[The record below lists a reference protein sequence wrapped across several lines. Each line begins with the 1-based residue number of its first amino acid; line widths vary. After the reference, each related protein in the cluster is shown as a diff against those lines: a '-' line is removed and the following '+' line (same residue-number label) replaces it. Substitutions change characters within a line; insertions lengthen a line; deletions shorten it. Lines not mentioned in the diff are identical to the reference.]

1 MVMYIISHSTSYVYS
16 KSISLFAGTAPGA
29 LTTPSPHH
37 NSSQQQQVSNNT
49 NNNQQTSRQQIQ
61 VNNNPC
67 ISQSHTP
74 PSSNTN
80 SSGPPSQPPT
90 LSGTSGKTGPTAQTG
105 VSHQQPHPSPIPPHQ
120 PPNSGTSH
128 GNWSATGGTLN
139 YTANQNNM
147 GTTGTAVTSG
157 DWPSSASAYGTSQQR
172 VGGSNAVAVNNV
184 QQQHHTAHDNQGPLS
199 KSPMPEFW
207 CSILYFELDTQVR
220 YNSILIQRISVQN
233 SNVHRTEASD
243 DTFHLLGWRNVQS
256 SQWMEISYCRWI
268 CRSLWW

>member
-1 MVMYIISHSTSYVYS
+1 MYY
-16 KSISLFAGTAPGA
+16 KSIPKFAGTAPGA

-37 NSSQQQQVSNNT
+37 NSSQQQQQVSNNT
-49 NNNQQTSRQQIQ
+49 NNNQQTSRQQIQQQ

-74 PSSNTN
+74 PSSNN
-80 SSGPPSQPPT
+80 NSGPPSQQQPPSGS
-90 LSGTSGKTGPTAQTG
+90 SGTGTTGQPGA
-105 VSHQQPHPSPIPPHQ
+105 SHQQPHPSPIPPHQ

-157 DWPSSASAYGTSQQR
+157 DWPSSASAYGSSQQR

-220 YNSILIQRISVQN
+220 YNSFLIHWISVQMCLPIIL
-233 SNVHRTEASD
+233 SCRY
-243 DTFHLLGWRNVQS
+243 FS
-256 SQWMEISYCRWI
+256 SFR
-268 CRSLWW
+268 

>member
-1 MVMYIISHSTSYVYS
+1 MYH
-16 KSISLFAGTAPGA
+16 KSISMFAGTAPGA

-61 VNNNPC
+61 QQVNNNPC

-74 PSSNTN
+74 PSSNNN
-80 SSGPPSQPPT
+80 SSGPPSQQPT

-157 DWPSSASAYGTSQQR
+157 DWPSSASAYGSSQQR

-220 YNSILIQRISVQN
+220 NNSLLIHQILVQHYFIRL
-233 SNVHRTEASD
+233 SSYY
-243 DTFHLLGWRNVQS
+243 FLLPILV
-256 SQWMEISYCRWI
+256 IF
-268 CRSLWW
+268 